1 MRISDWSS
9 DVCSSDLGAKRREGR
24 TRRSRNPAPAP
35 APAHEP
41 SHVHCRSKFTDNAA
55 DGLYMGHRRGF
66 SGIGGAGGHGPGDRL
81 IIGKADALQPG
92 GWILRVDDM
101 DSDRGKYALQF
112 AISADQQKA
121 SINPPLGI
129 RKANLLTPIPKCP

>member
-66 SGIGGAGGHGPGDRL
+66 SGIGGAGGHGPGARL
-81 IIGKADALQPG
+81 IIGKEDALQPG
-92 GWILRVDDM
+92 GRIWSVDDM
-101 DSDRGKYALQF
+101 DSDRGTYSLKF
-112 AISADQQKA
+112 AISDVQQQA
-121 SINPPLGI
+121 SIKHLPS
-129 RKANLLTPIPKCP
+129 TPNNT

>member
-1 MRISDWSS
+1 
-9 DVCSSDLGAKRREGR
+9 
-24 TRRSRNPAPAP
+24 
-35 APAHEP
+35 
-41 SHVHCRSKFTDNAA
+41 
-55 DGLYMGHRRGF
+55 MGHRRGF

-121 SINPPLGI
+121 SIKPPPCSAKMPRLASRRRLREILHRSEERRVGKECVCTC
-129 RKANLLTPIPKCP
+129 RSRWSPYNQTTPDRHNDALDLR